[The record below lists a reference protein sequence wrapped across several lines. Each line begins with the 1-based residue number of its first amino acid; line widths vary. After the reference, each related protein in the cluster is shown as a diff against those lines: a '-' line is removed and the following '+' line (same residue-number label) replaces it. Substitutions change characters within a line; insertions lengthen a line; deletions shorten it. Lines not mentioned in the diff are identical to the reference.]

1 MRKFIVKSIV
11 AVTLMTGAVETLNYT
26 LTPTIQADDYL
37 SKKKVKAVNKEL
49 KKYLKENKGFAEGTL
64 DENGNPTTNGT
75 PNPDFDYATYV
86 DKITI
91 NKSKQANVYFNA
103 KITDLSLDELDEIST
118 RVSSMINGCLM
129 ENGRIT
135 NDEYKQGT
143 FLSFYYG
150 KKAIGH
156 SKLSNYKTFK
166 WYVK

>member
-1 MRKFIVKSIV
+1 MKKIIRYT
-11 AVTLMTGAVETLNYT
+11 ALMTLGLTITPAYSSLSENYT
-26 LTPTIQADDYL
+26 ISANTL
-37 SKKKVKAVNKEL
+37 SKKKLKQVNKEM
-49 KKYLKENKGFAEGTL
+49 KAYLKQNQGFAEGTL

-75 PNPDFDYATYV
+75 PNPDFEFATYV
-86 DKITI
+86 DKIKI

-118 RVSSMINGCLM
+118 KVSSMINGCLM

-166 WYVK
+166 WYIK

>member
-1 MRKFIVKSIV
+1 MKKIIRYT
-11 AVTLMTGAVETLNYT
+11 ALMTLGLTITPAYSSLSENYT
-26 LTPTIQADDYL
+26 ISANTL
-37 SKKKVKAVNKEL
+37 SKKKLKQVNKEM
-49 KKYLKENKGFAEGTL
+49 KAYLKQNQGFTEGTL

-75 PNPDFDYATYV
+75 PNPDFEFATYV
-86 DKITI
+86 DKIKI

-118 RVSSMINGCLM
+118 KVSSMINGCLM

-166 WYVK
+166 WYIK